1 MLSVPIRSFVSVTSK
16 CYLICTDLVS
26 VVLLFKSIG
35 KTHILDLIER
45 SILLSLLIL
54 FSHSESVEKT
64 HWMEVS
70 ALYIYPHFISVVED
84 LLEASECLFV
94 AEKTFMWS

>member
-16 CYLICTDLVS
+16 CYLICTHLVS

-45 SILLSLLIL
+45 SILSSLLIL

-64 HWMEVS
+64 LWMEVS
-70 ALYIYPHFISVVED
+70 ALYLSSFHFCSRRLAGSKRVSVC
-84 LLEASECLFV
+84 S
-94 AEKTFMWS
+94 